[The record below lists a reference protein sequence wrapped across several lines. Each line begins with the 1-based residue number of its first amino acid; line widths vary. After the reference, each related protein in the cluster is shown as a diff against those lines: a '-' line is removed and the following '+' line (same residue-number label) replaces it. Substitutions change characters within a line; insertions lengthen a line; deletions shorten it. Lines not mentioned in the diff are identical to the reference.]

1 MADTEQ
7 LLAALSDFA
16 RTLSGRY
23 AIADVL
29 NQLTDHI
36 TVVLDVTGAGV
47 SLLDENNQLRFVTAS
62 SGLLIDAE
70 ETQERLQQ
78 GPCVDAVITGDIVRS
93 ADLNREARWPELR
106 PVLTASSFRA
116 AAGIPLRSEDRPLG
130 SLNLYDSK
138 RRDWSDDDMRAATI
152 LADMAVGY
160 VINAS
165 QLEQAERT
173 REQLQEALDSRIVIE
188 QAKGMIANA
197 NGIGVDDAFQ
207 LLRRYARSQR
217 KPLRAI
223 ASEVVESALDIA

>member
-1 MADTEQ
+1 MADTER

-16 RTLSGRY
+16 RTLSGRF

-36 TVVLDVTGAGV
+36 TEVLDVDGAGV
-47 SLLDENNQLRFVTAS
+47 SLLDESNQLRFVTAS
-62 SGLLIDAE
+62 SAILIDAE
-70 ETQERLQQ
+70 QTQERLQQ
-78 GPCVDAVITGDIVRS
+78 GPCVDAVLTGDIVKS
-93 ADLNREARWPELR
+93 VDLHREARWPELR

-138 RRDWSDDDMRAATI
+138 RRVWSDDDLRSATV
-152 LADMAVGY
+152 LGDMAVGY

-165 QLEQAERT
+165 QLERAERT

-197 NGIGVDDAFQ
+197 NGISVDDAFQ
-207 LLRRYARSQR
+207 LLRRYARTQR
-217 KPLRAI
+217 KPLRAV
-223 ASEVVESALDIA
+223 ASDVVEGALKVT